1 MLLKKVKVFEKT
13 ISLTEKKNN
22 CLKIKTLDKAK
33 LKSQTL
39 STLVKDIAA
48 SFLAAAT
55 C

>member
-1 MLLKKVKVFEKT
+1 MLLKKVRVFEKT
-13 ISLTEKKNN
+13 ISLTEKKN